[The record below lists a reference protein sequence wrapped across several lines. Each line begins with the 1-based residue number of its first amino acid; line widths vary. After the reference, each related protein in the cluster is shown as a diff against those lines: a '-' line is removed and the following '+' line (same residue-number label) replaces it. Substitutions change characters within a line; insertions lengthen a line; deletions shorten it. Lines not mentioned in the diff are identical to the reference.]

1 MNMVFFRRKTAG
13 WVLFGVLAWTA
24 VNALSCGQ
32 QDEQPGQSG
41 TLEVMTSPS
50 HHHLGKVVGI
60 GPSALKITAPGTAI
74 IDAKE
79 IAGLA
84 SLLDGTNVDAVI
96 AALEKAAVQH
106 VFVDP
111 AIVSRNPIPKNS
123 VKHRLALAHPAGR
136 LSAVSLSTT
145 LFHYTLSDPPP
156 ALTRKAKEML
166 TGLARS
172 AFGGKE
178 AMVPDDA
185 PPIVTE
191 QKKHNVILT
200 VRPMQSRHVSY
211 HTVTANSLVEAVRQ
225 AGAKARRYYN
235 DHYKLRIAHGPIE
248 EALAEK
254 LTIELEVTYDR
265 GLFQGPRDDLFI
277 WRIIEPGI
285 YGIRMRI
292 GDKTYYQPPWYP
304 VTSNYR
310 TLAYAF
316 GRLAKAANQEETYW
330 KKGDVPF
337 ERFRTVH
344 WRERTP
350 GGAIEDLYRASPA
363 IPTMKDVT
371 RDNLEKTLG
380 EFGNWVANNQTYPSG
395 RYIYRYFP
403 TRDKE
408 NEEYNMVRH
417 CVGVFSLALAQQ
429 YAPNPK
435 YKEKAEAG
443 MKFIED
449 HIRWGGAPRNDDGT
463 IDSSQSTWMGK
474 PLPGKDV
481 AIIEFQDPVTGKWSS
496 KMGTIAV
503 AILGYT
509 EYKRAGW
516 QLSPEREKVVDGLA
530 RFLLYMHSQ
539 KDGHFYHYY
548 VGTKSGLY
556 NIRNSIYPGEI
567 LYAVARLYGE
577 TGDARYRVVFNQSLD
592 KNLKWFRDQMSKRLP
607 DGTYEERHRKN
618 LVQFQPWMAMA
629 MDEMYRYDQNP
640 DYARASNLV
649 SLWILDTYQFDET
662 RAFYPDYLGGY
673 MKVLDELPAMHT
685 FVYTEGTAASFDLAK
700 RAGADKETIDKLRR
714 GAMLSA
720 RFIMQQ
726 QTRPGENDYYY
737 PNPQKARGGAR
748 YCMNHNKQRIDYTY
762 HALSSI
768 YRILRTA
775 SAEDYAVAQAIE
787 MPTTW

>member
-1 MNMVFFRRKTAG
+1 MAFFKHKTG
-13 WVLFGVLAWTA
+13 GLLLLVVLAWTA

-32 QDEQPGQSG
+32 QDEKPGQSD
-41 TLEVMTSPS
+41 TVEPMITPS
-50 HHHLGKVVGI
+50 HHHLGKVVAI
-60 GPSALKITAPGTAI
+60 GPSALKITAAGTEI
-74 IDAKE
+74 IDVGE
-79 IAGLA
+79 VTGLA
-84 SLLDGTNVDAVI
+84 PLLDGTDVDAVI

-111 AIVSRNPIPKNS
+111 SVTSRNPIPKNS
-123 VKHRLALAHPAGR
+123 VKNRLALAHPAGR
-136 LSAVSLSTT
+136 LSAISLSTN
-145 LFHYTLSDPPP
+145 LFHYKIGDPPP
-156 ALTRKAKEML
+156 ALTHKAREVL
-166 TGLARS
+166 TQLARS
-172 AFGGKE
+172 TFNGEEGTI
-178 AMVPDDA
+178 PDGA

-191 QKKHNVILT
+191 NRKQNVILT
-200 VRPMQSRHVSY
+200 VRPMQSRHISY
-211 HTVTANSLVEAVRQ
+211 HTVSANSLAEAVRQ
-225 AGAKARRYYN
+225 AGVKARRYYTN
-235 DHYKLRIAHGPIE
+235 RYKLRSAHGPIE

-254 LTIELEVTYDR
+254 LTIELEVVYDR
-265 GLFQGPRDDLFI
+265 GLFEGPRDDLFI

-285 YGIRMRI
+285 YGIRMQI

-304 VTSNYR
+304 ITSNYR
-310 TLAYAF
+310 TLDYAF
-316 GRLAKAANQEETYW
+316 GRLVKAAGQEETYW
-330 KKGDVPF
+330 KNEDVPF

-344 WRERTP
+344 WREQKP
-350 GGAIEDLYRASPA
+350 DGPIQDLYRASPA

-371 RDNLEKTLG
+371 RDNLKKTLG

-403 TRDKE
+403 IRDEE

-429 YAPNPK
+429 YAPNPT

-481 AIIEFQDPVTGKWSS
+481 AIVEFQDPVSGKWSS

-516 QLSPEREKVVDGLA
+516 TLSPEREKVLDGLA
-530 RFLLYMHSQ
+530 RFLLYMHNQ
-539 KDGHFYHYY
+539 KDGHFHHYY
-548 VGTKSGLY
+548 VGTKSSLY

-577 TGDARYRVVFNQSLD
+577 TGDGRYRAAFNQSLD
-592 KNLKWFRDQMSKRLP
+592 KNLRWFKDQMARRLP
-607 DGTYEERHRKN
+607 NGTYEERHRKN

-629 MDEMYRYDQNP
+629 MDEMYRYDQSP
-640 DYARASNLV
+640 DYLRASNLV
-649 SLWILDTYQFDET
+649 SLWIMDTYQFDET

-726 QTRPGENDYYY
+726 QTRAGENDYYY
-737 PNPQKARGGAR
+737 PNPDKARGGAR

-768 YRILRTA
+768 YRIIRTA
-775 SAEDYAVAQAIE
+775 SAEDYAIAQAIG
-787 MPTTW
+787 MPKTW